1 MGSLPVKK
9 NIYTI
14 QSRQTANHL
23 SRYKKY
29 IYASQLFISRMP
41 KSWYNSDKVSRFF
54 FFVVQLSP
62 KKGYVF
68 FITYGLQVTQENKF
82 PGTVE

>member
-1 MGSLPVKK
+1 MIQLRQGISL
-9 NIYTI
+9 
-14 QSRQTANHL
+14 
-23 SRYKKY
+23 
-29 IYASQLFISRMP
+29 
-41 KSWYNSDKVSRFF
+41 FF